1 MKIEH
6 MRATFGTLQG
16 AELDLSDGLNIIQ
29 APNES
34 GKSTWCAFLRTMFY
48 GVSTADRE
56 KLGYLPDKARYAPWN
71 GGAMQGSMQLR
82 LGDKRI
88 TLERTG
94 RPSAPM
100 QKLIAVYTGTFDKV
114 DGLDGAGPEAG
125 AMLTGVSEDVFTRT
139 AFLGQSGA
147 KVAQTPE
154 LERRIGALV
163 STGDEGASATEVIAR
178 LHGWRRGLQNGR
190 GGGSLTRTE
199 RELEEQRAQLRQLET
214 RSGDLEELRRSR
226 QRLEEQVSQLEQD
239 LDIHKELESRAEI
252 QRILDAE
259 KRAKQAAQDVETQR
273 ERLKYQ
279 GRPVTSGDLSAIRDS
294 FTNFETLANNCLKT
308 KELCDQAEEGHAAAL
323 EAKSQFSFA
332 DLSQEQAAEAARQI
346 EDLSKAAQAEPT
358 GPRYPW
364 LKYIPLGLAV
374 VALVLGLLLRTPQ
387 VLLPCAGVILLC
399 VAAYFFL
406 HFRKVKTPAHDALK
420 AALDRLSYPS
430 AELFL
435 HDAAAYS
442 AACTREATVRA
453 AAEQVNE
460 RFQRER
466 DEAKAAADAALA
478 AAQAL
483 EPQVQ
488 EVKEIPALLKKTEEA
503 MEDLRRAETELA
515 GYESAYQTLRDNYKG
530 EMPTEEL
537 SYLPMPMRDR
547 EDTESALERARNKL
561 GETVHRLAAAQG
573 AIQVSGDPAVINGQ
587 IERLEASVAA
597 DREKLDALDLAIGTV
612 EAASAQLQTRFSP
625 ILGKRASEYMSR
637 LTGGRYDTLAFDRAF
652 DAAVRDPDG
661 DVSHSALYLSAGTVD
676 QLYLSL
682 RLAMCDLLLGGED
695 PCPIVLDDALANFDD
710 ERAEAALRVL
720 NEAAQT
726 RQILLFTCH
735 SREAAIAG
743 VWPGVRV
750 LSADQHTADRKG

>member
-6 MRATFGTLQG
+6 MRATFGTLKG

-34 GKSTWCAFLRTMFY
+34 GKSTWCAFLRTMLY
-48 GVSTADRE
+48 GVDTSERE
-56 KLGYLPDKARYAPWN
+56 KLGYLPDKARYAPWD

-82 LGDKRI
+82 QGGRRI

-94 RPSAPM
+94 RHSAPM

-114 DGLDGAGPEAG
+114 EGLDGAGSEAG

-147 KVAQTPE
+147 KIGQTPE
-154 LERRIGALV
+154 LEKRIGALV
-163 STGDEGASATEVIAR
+163 STGDEEASVSEVVGR
-178 LHGWRRGLQNGR
+178 LHGWRRGLNNGR
-190 GGGSLTRTE
+190 GAGTLVQAE
-199 RELEEQRAQLRQLET
+199 RELEEQRALLRQLET

-226 QRLEEQVSQLEQD
+226 QKLEEQVAQLEQD
-239 LDIHKELESRAEI
+239 LEIHRELESRAEV
-252 QRILDAE
+252 QKILDAE
-259 KRAKQAAQDVETQR
+259 KRAKQASLDVETQQ
-273 ERLKYQ
+273 ERLRFQ
-279 GRPVTSGDLSAIRDS
+279 GRSVNAGDLDGIRDA
-294 FTNFETLANNCLKT
+294 FTSFETLANNCVKT
-308 KELCDQAEEGHAAAL
+308 KELCDQAEEVHAAAL

-332 DLSQEQAAEAARQI
+332 DLSQEEAAETARQI
-346 EDLSKAAQAEPT
+346 GDLAGAAQAEPT
-358 GPRYPW
+358 SPRRSW
-364 LKYIPLGLAV
+364 LQYIPLSLAV
-374 VALVLGLLLRTPQ
+374 IALALGLLLRTPQ

-399 VAAYFFL
+399 VAAYFYL
-406 HFRKVKTPAHDALK
+406 HFRKVKTPAHDALR

-442 AACTREATVRA
+442 AACARESTLRA
-453 AAEQVNE
+453 AAEQANE
-460 RFQRER
+460 RFLRER

-478 AAQAL
+478 AAQEL
-483 EPQVQ
+483 DPQIR
-488 EVKEIPALLKKTEEA
+488 EVKEIPALLKKTESA

-515 GYESAYQTLRDNYKG
+515 GFESAYETLRENFRG
-530 EMPTEEL
+530 EMPEGEL
-537 SYLPMPMRDR
+537 SYLPVPMRDR
-547 EDTESALERARNKL
+547 EDTESALDRARNRL

-587 IERLEASVAA
+587 IERLEAAVSAG
-597 DREKLDALDLAIGTV
+597 REKLEALDLAISTV
-612 EAASAQLQTRFSP
+612 EAAAAQLQTRFSP
-625 ILGKRASEYMSR
+625 MLGRRASEYMSR
-637 LTGGRYDTLAFDRAF
+637 LTGGRYDALTFDRAF
-652 DAAVRDPDG
+652 DAAIHDPEG
-661 DVSHSALYLSAGTVD
+661 DVSRSALYLSAGTVD

-682 RLAMCDLLLGGED
+682 RLAMCDLLLGGDD

-710 ERAEAALRVL
+710 ERAAAALRVL

-735 SREAAIAG
+735 SREASIAG
-743 VWPGVRV
+743 TWPGVRV
-750 LSADQHTADRKG
+750 LSAEQHTAERKV

>member
-6 MRATFGTLQG
+6 MRATFGTLKG

-34 GKSTWCAFLRTMFY
+34 GKSTWCAFLRTMLY
-48 GVSTADRE
+48 GVNTADRE

-82 LGDKRI
+82 KGDRRI

-94 RPSAPM
+94 RHNAPM
-100 QKLIAVYTGTFDKV
+100 QKLIAVDTGTFNKV
-114 DGLDGAGPEAG
+114 EGLDGAGPEAG

-147 KVAQTPE
+147 KIGQTPE

-163 STGDEGASATEVIAR
+163 STGDEGASASEVVGR
-178 LHGWRRGLQNGR
+178 LHGWRRGLNNGR
-190 GGGSLTRTE
+190 GGGALIRAE

-226 QRLEEQVSQLEQD
+226 QRLEEQVAQLEQD
-239 LDIHKELESRAEI
+239 LEIHKELEARAEV
-252 QRILDAE
+252 QRILDAK
-259 KRAKQAAQDVETQR
+259 KRARQAALDVETQQ

-279 GRPVTSGDLSAIRDS
+279 GRSVTAGDLGAIRDA
-294 FTNFETLANNCLKT
+294 FTSFETLANSCVKT
-308 KELCDQAEEGHAAAL
+308 KELCDQAEEVHAAAL

-332 DLSQEQAAEAARQI
+332 DLSPEEAAGTAREI
-346 EDLSKAAQAEPT
+346 ETLSAAAQAEPT
-358 GPRYPW
+358 GPRRPW
-364 LKYIPLGLAV
+364 LQYIPLGLAV
-374 VALVLGLLLRTPQ
+374 IALVLGLLLRTPQ

-399 VAAYFFL
+399 VAAYFYL

-420 AALDRLSYPS
+420 SALDRLSYPS

-442 AACTREATVRA
+442 AACAREANLRA
-453 AAEQVNE
+453 AAAQAGD
-460 RFQRER
+460 RFLRER
-466 DEAKAAADAALA
+466 DEARAAADAALA

-483 EPQVQ
+483 DPQVT
-488 EVKEIPALLKKTEEA
+488 EVKEIPALLKRTEEA
-503 MEDLRRAETELA
+503 MEDLRKAETELA
-515 GYESAYQTLRDNYKG
+515 GFESAYETLRDNYKG

-537 SYLPMPMRDR
+537 SYLPVPMRDR

-587 IERLEASVAA
+587 IERLEATVAA
-597 DREKLDALDLAIGTV
+597 GREKLEALDLAISTV
-612 EAASAQLQTRFSP
+612 EAASVQLQTRFSP
-625 ILGKRASEYMSR
+625 LLGKRASQYMSR
-637 LTGGRYDTLAFDRAF
+637 LTGGRYDAIAFDRTF
-652 DAAVRDPDG
+652 DAAVNDPAG
-661 DVSHSALYLSAGTVD
+661 DVSRSALYLSAGTVD

-682 RLAMCDLLLGGED
+682 RLAMCDLLLGGDD

-710 ERAEAALRVL
+710 ERAEAALKVL

-743 VWPGVRV
+743 GWPGVRV
-750 LSADQHTADRKG
+750 LSALQHTAERKG